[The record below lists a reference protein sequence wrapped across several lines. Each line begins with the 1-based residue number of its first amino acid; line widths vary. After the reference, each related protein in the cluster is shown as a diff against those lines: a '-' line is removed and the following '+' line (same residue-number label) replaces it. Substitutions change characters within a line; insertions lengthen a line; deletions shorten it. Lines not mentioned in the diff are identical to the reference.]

1 MTWMVWST
9 TILRNPRIHRLCFA
23 GQCLIACEIPNTSQ
37 GHPSTLMRWCLNLA
51 NKKTHS
57 TWSSD
62 IWFISVYIYISWIYI
77 YIYYGYIYIYV
88 ILYIYMIYYIIYI
101 LEMYRTCLVYME
113 YPHDFLRAP
122 TARETEALLT
132 RPAME
137 TPRSGWAMTGDAP
150 WEVLEWWKHAVN
162 LWKSMEHLW

>member
-62 IWFISVYIYISWIYI
+62 IWFISVYIFIMDIYI
-77 YIYYGYIYIYV
+77 YIMDIYIYV
-88 ILYIYMIYYIIYI
+88 HYIYIWYIILYIYWRCIEHAWSIWNIPMTSWGRRRRVRRKPCWRDPPWRR
-101 LEMYRTCLVYME
+101 LGLGERW
-113 YPHDFLRAP
+113 
-122 TARETEALLT
+122 
-132 RPAME
+132 PAMRRE
-137 TPRSGWAMTGDAP
+137 RYWNDGNMR
-150 WEVLEWWKHAVN
+150 
-162 LWKSMEHLW
+162 